1 MHPTNREI
9 LTEYRKG
16 RPIVRA
22 GISTREYPHIFDP
35 SHSSNWRINDAEKSI
50 GYRYDRLFLKTL
62 AGLRDLAVADV
73 RPLVTQEKYSS
84 CVGRN
89 KCVYGPN
96 PYTVRWK
103 PDYDYYLSLDD
114 DIYLQPGQFLEMLD
128 CAEENPGACVTAL
141 YRDANGPE
149 GVEQYCLG
157 DFFLGEP
164 VCFTDKIIVED
175 VGRYEFAGLGA
186 MLIPASVLYGI
197 PFPVFRTGRFP
208 VYRPDPE
215 DPRMTKEYWFESQ
228 DDVAFSQMLLKLEIP
243 LLLKGFAQHRDMLP
257 GDAVLEYLKNH

>member
-9 LTEYRKG
+9 L
-16 RPIVRA
+16 PIVRA
-22 GISTREYPHIFDP
+22 GISTRDFPKNFNPADDG
-35 SHSSNWRINDAEKSI
+35 NWTVDNDTQRLY
-50 GYRYDRLFLKTL
+50 YRYDRLFLKTL

-73 RPLVTQEKYSS
+73 RPLIEQERYCS
-84 CVGRN
+84 CIGRN
-89 KCVYGPN
+89 KCVYGPD
-96 PYTVRWK
+96 PYTVTWK

-175 VGRYEFAGLGA
+175 VGRYKFAGLGA

-197 PFPVFRTGRFP
+197 PFPVFHTARFP
-208 VYRPDPE
+208 VYRLNPE
-215 DPRMTKEYWFESQ
+215 DPLQMKEYWFESQ
-228 DDVAFSQMLLKLEIP
+228 DDVAFSQMLLRLKIP

-257 GDAVLEYLKNH
+257 GDAVLEYLTNH

>member
-1 MHPTNREI
+1 MHPT
-9 LTEYRKG
+9 
-16 RPIVRA
+16 
-22 GISTREYPHIFDP
+22 TREYPPIVRVGVTTRDFPKNFNPADDG
-35 SHSSNWRINDAEKSI
+35 NWTVDNDTRRLY
-50 GYRYDRLFLKTL
+50 YRPDRLFLKTL
-62 AGLRDLAVADV
+62 AGLINLRFADV
-73 RPLVTQEKYSS
+73 RPQIEQERYCS

-96 PYTVRWK
+96 PYPVTWK

-164 VCFTDKIIVED
+164 VCFSDKIIVED
-175 VGRYEFAGLGA
+175 VGHYEFAGLGA
-186 MLIPASVLYGI
+186 MLIPASILYGI
-197 PFPVFRTGRFP
+197 PFPVFHTARFP
-208 VYRPDPE
+208 VYRPNPE
-215 DPRMTKEYWFESQ
+215 DPLQTKAYWFESQ
-228 DDVAFSQMLLKLEIP
+228 DDVAFSQMLLELKIP

-257 GDAVLEYLKNH
+257 GEAVLEYLKNH

>member
-9 LTEYRKG
+9 L
-16 RPIVRA
+16 PIVRA
-22 GISTREYPHIFDP
+22 GISTRDFPKNFNPADDG
-35 SHSSNWRINDAEKSI
+35 NWTVDNDTQRLY
-50 GYRYDRLFLKTL
+50 YRYDRLFLKTL

-73 RPLVTQEKYSS
+73 RPLIEQERYCS
-84 CVGRN
+84 CIGRN
-89 KCVYGPN
+89 KCVYGPD
-96 PYTVRWK
+96 PYTVTWK

-157 DFFLGEP
+157 DFFLGRP
-164 VCFTDKIIVED
+164 VCFSDKIIVED
-175 VGRYEFAGLGA
+175 VGHYEFAGLGA

-197 PFPVFRTGRFP
+197 PFPVFHTARFP
-208 VYRPDPE
+208 VYRLNPE
-215 DPRMTKEYWFESQ
+215 DPLQMKEYWFESQ
-228 DDVAFSQMLLKLEIP
+228 DDVAFSQMLLKLKIP
-243 LLLKGFAQHRDMLP
+243 LLLKGFAQHRYMLP
-257 GDAVLEYLKNH
+257 GDAVLEYLTNH

>member
-9 LTEYRKG
+9 L
-16 RPIVRA
+16 PIVRA

-35 SHSSNWRINDAEKSI
+35 SHCSNWRINDAEKSI

-89 KCVYGPN
+89 KCVYGPG
-96 PYTVRWK
+96 PYTKAWK
-103 PDYDYYLSLDD
+103 PDFDYYLSLDD
-114 DIYLQPGQFLEMLD
+114 DMYLQPGQFLLMLD
-128 CAEENPGACVTAL
+128 HAEANPGACVTAL

-164 VCFTDKIIVED
+164 VCFSDKIIVED
-175 VGRYEFAGLGA
+175 VGHYEFAGLGA

-197 PFPVFRTGRFP
+197 PFPVFHTARFP
-208 VYRPDPE
+208 VYRLNPE
-215 DPRMTKEYWFESQ
+215 DPLQTKEYWFESQ
-228 DDVAFSQMLLKLEIP
+228 DDVAFSQMLLKLKIP

-257 GDAVLEYLKNH
+257 GEAVLEYLKNH

>member
-9 LTEYRKG
+9 L
-16 RPIVRA
+16 PIVRA
-22 GISTREYPHIFDP
+22 GISTRDFPKNFNPADDG
-35 SHSSNWRINDAEKSI
+35 NWTVDNDTQRLY
-50 GYRYDRLFLKTL
+50 YRYDRLFLKTL

-73 RPLVTQEKYSS
+73 RPLIEQERYCS
-84 CVGRN
+84 CIGRN
-89 KCVYGPN
+89 KCVYGPD
-96 PYTVRWK
+96 PYTVTWK

-157 DFFLGEP
+157 DFFLGRP
-164 VCFTDKIIVED
+164 VCFSDKIIVED
-175 VGRYEFAGLGA
+175 VGHYEFAGLGA

-197 PFPVFRTGRFP
+197 PFPVFHTARFP
-208 VYRPDPE
+208 VYRLNPE
-215 DPRMTKEYWFESQ
+215 DPLQMKEYWFESQ
-228 DDVAFSQMLLKLEIP
+228 DDVAFSQMLLRLKIP

>member
-9 LTEYRKG
+9 L
-16 RPIVRA
+16 PIVRA
-22 GISTREYPHIFDP
+22 GISTRDFPKNFNPADDG
-35 SHSSNWRINDAEKSI
+35 NWTVDNDTQRLY
-50 GYRYDRLFLKTL
+50 YRYDRLFLKTL

-73 RPLVTQEKYSS
+73 RPLIEQERYCS
-84 CVGRN
+84 CIGRN
-89 KCVYGPN
+89 KCVYGPD
-96 PYTVRWK
+96 PYTVTWK

-128 CAEENPGACVTAL
+128 CAEENPGACVAAL

-157 DFFLGEP
+157 DFFLGRP
-164 VCFTDKIIVED
+164 VCFSDKIIVED
-175 VGRYEFAGLGA
+175 VGHYEFAGLGA

-197 PFPVFRTGRFP
+197 PFPVFHTARFP
-208 VYRPDPE
+208 VYRLNPE
-215 DPRMTKEYWFESQ
+215 DPLQMKEYWFESQ
-228 DDVAFSQMLLKLEIP
+228 DDVAFSQMLLRLKIP

-257 GDAVLEYLKNH
+257 GDAVLEYLTNH

>member
-9 LTEYRKG
+9 L
-16 RPIVRA
+16 PIVRA
-22 GISTREYPHIFDP
+22 GISTRDFPKNFNPADDG
-35 SHSSNWRINDAEKSI
+35 NWTVDNDTQRLY
-50 GYRYDRLFLKTL
+50 YRYDRLFLKTL

-73 RPLVTQEKYSS
+73 RPLIEQERYCS
-84 CVGRN
+84 CIGRN
-89 KCVYGPN
+89 KCVYGPD
-96 PYTVRWK
+96 PYTVTLK

-157 DFFLGEP
+157 DFFLGRP
-164 VCFTDKIIVED
+164 VCFSDKIIVED
-175 VGRYEFAGLGA
+175 VGHYEFAGLGA

-197 PFPVFRTGRFP
+197 PFPVFHTARFP
-208 VYRPDPE
+208 VYRLNPE
-215 DPRMTKEYWFESQ
+215 DPLQMKEYWFESQ
-228 DDVAFSQMLLKLEIP
+228 DDVAFSQMLLRLKIP

>member
-9 LTEYRKG
+9 L
-16 RPIVRA
+16 PIVRA
-22 GISTREYPHIFDP
+22 GISTRDFPKNFNPADDG
-35 SHSSNWRINDAEKSI
+35 NWTVDNDTQRLY
-50 GYRYDRLFLKTL
+50 YRPDRLFLKTL
-62 AGLRDLAVADV
+62 AGLINLRFADV
-73 RPLVTQEKYSS
+73 RPQIEQERYCS

-96 PYTVRWK
+96 PYTVTWK

-164 VCFTDKIIVED
+164 VCFSDKIIVED
-175 VGRYEFAGLGA
+175 VGHYEFAGLGA
-186 MLIPASVLYGI
+186 MLIPASILYGI
-197 PFPVFRTGRFP
+197 PFPVFHTARFP
-208 VYRPDPE
+208 VYRPNPE
-215 DPRMTKEYWFESQ
+215 DPLQTKAYWFESQ
-228 DDVAFSQMLLKLEIP
+228 DDVAFSQMLLELKIP

-257 GDAVLEYLKNH
+257 GEAVLEYLKNH

>member
-9 LTEYRKG
+9 L
-16 RPIVRA
+16 PIVRA
-22 GISTREYPHIFDP
+22 GISTRDFPKNFNPADDG
-35 SHSSNWRINDAEKSI
+35 NWTVDNDTQRLY
-50 GYRYDRLFLKTL
+50 YRYDRLFLKTL

-157 DFFLGEP
+157 DFFLGRP
-164 VCFTDKIIVED
+164 VCFSDKIIVED
-175 VGRYEFAGLGA
+175 VGHYEFAGLGA

-228 DDVAFSQMLLKLEIP
+228 EDVEFSQMLLKLEIP